1 MEKKSPVCTQ
11 KSVILVSAATSFI
24 TTFMGSALN
33 LAVPAIERDFQT
45 GAAEAGWIITVYMLT
60 CAALT
65 VPFGK
70 IADTGRKNLILR
82 WGIFIFTLACT
93 AAAFSFNMAMLI
105 ICRVAQG
112 VGASMIFSTN
122 IAVLVNSEEE
132 NRRGKALGYVTCANY
147 GGLSAGP
154 AVGGILNHHFG
165 WRSVFA
171 VSAVIG
177 AAAFFMA
184 LKKMQ
189 DKPYGGKN
197 GDRHMDMTGMAL
209 YMGFMILVM
218 YGLSELLSSGA
229 GPVLLAAGI
238 IMMIFFIKRETSVIR
253 PMLDINEFVRNK
265 TCTSASLATMM
276 NFGSNFGLT
285 YLLSIYMQ
293 GVMGMDPQ
301 QAGLLLV
308 VSPGIMSV
316 LSPVM
321 GKLSDKYPPRILS
334 SAGMILC
341 IASLL
346 LGASMAGIM
355 AKDSDIWLTVPVL
368 ALSGLGLAFFAAPN
382 TKEVMSSVSSCDHG
396 ITSSILATMRSAGH
410 TLSMAVITGIIGV
423 YMGQESLEGADPRIV
438 VNIMRISFFIFA
450 GLCIPGFFMAL
461 RRKP

>member
-1 MEKKSPVCTQ
+1 
-11 KSVILVSAATSFI
+11 
-24 TTFMGSALN
+24 
-33 LAVPAIERDFQT
+33 
-45 GAAEAGWIITVYMLT
+45 
-60 CAALT
+60 
-65 VPFGK
+65 
-70 IADTGRKNLILR
+70 
-82 WGIFIFTLACT
+82 
-93 AAAFSFNMAMLI
+93 
-105 ICRVAQG
+105 
-112 VGASMIFSTN
+112 
-122 IAVLVNSEEE
+122 
-132 NRRGKALGYVTCANY
+132 
-147 GGLSAGP
+147 
-154 AVGGILNHHFG
+154 
-165 WRSVFA
+165 
-171 VSAVIG
+171 
-177 AAAFFMA
+177 
-184 LKKMQ
+184 MQ

-238 IMMIFFIKRETSVIR
+238 IMMIFFVKRETSVIR

-265 TCTSASLATMM
+265 TCASASLATMM

-334 SAGMILC
+334 SAGMVLC
-341 IASLL
+341 IAALL

-382 TKEVMSSVSSCDHG
+382 TKEVMSSVNACDHG

-438 VNIMRISFFIFA
+438 ANIMKISFFIFA